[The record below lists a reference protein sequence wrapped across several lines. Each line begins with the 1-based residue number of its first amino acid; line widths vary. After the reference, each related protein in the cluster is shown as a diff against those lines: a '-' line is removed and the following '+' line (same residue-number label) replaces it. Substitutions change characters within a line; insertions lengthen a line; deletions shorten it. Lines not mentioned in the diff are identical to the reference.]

1 MEIIA
6 VLSDISLVNDKINK
20 IEQICV
26 EANAA
31 SDRND
36 TKELLNIVKKLKHGG
51 DQLTEHLGQIFNM
64 FLHSEEAPVQ
74 WKKASYHHSNP

>member
-6 VLSDISLVNDKINK
+6 VLSDISLANDSINK

-26 EANAA
+26 EANGA

-36 TKELLNIVKKLKHGG
+36 TKELLNMVKKLSRESFKT
-51 DQLTEHLGQIFNM
+51 LPSLVNKRN
-64 FLHSEEAPVQ
+64 FLIC
-74 WKKASYHHSNP
+74 

>member
-6 VLSDISLVNDKINK
+6 VLSDISLANDNINK

-26 EANAA
+26 EANGA

-36 TKELLNIVKKLKHGG
+36 TKELLNMVKKLSRESFKT
-51 DQLTEHLGQIFNM
+51 LPSLVNKRN
-64 FLHSEEAPVQ
+64 FLIC
-74 WKKASYHHSNP
+74 